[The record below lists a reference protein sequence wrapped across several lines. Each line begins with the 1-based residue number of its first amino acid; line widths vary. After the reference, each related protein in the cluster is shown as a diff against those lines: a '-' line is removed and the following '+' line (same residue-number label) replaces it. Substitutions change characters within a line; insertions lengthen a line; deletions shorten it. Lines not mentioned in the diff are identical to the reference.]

1 MTGLSGAALNPGQ
14 ELGQALRLW
23 PLWTFMSWQDIRQRY
38 RGSLLGPFWVA
49 GGVATASLGASV
61 LFSRVLQIDNR
72 EFMPFVALGIALW
85 SLISLTLIE
94 ACHSFTAS
102 WSLIRNA
109 ALPRPVHVL
118 RTVWRNLIVFAHTLP
133 VVAIMLWLNGQRLHP
148 EAVLALLGLG
158 LLMVN
163 LVWAAWVIALLS
175 ARFRDVIQLI
185 TYGLQFVSFIT
196 PIFWYPDMAGRHFGM
211 LVLNPFYHWLEVIR
225 APLLGHAPN
234 PENWAV
240 TGGMALAGTI
250 VAILTFR
257 RYRNDIAFW
266 V

>member
-1 MTGLSGAALNPGQ
+1 MASFASAAVGPGQ

-49 GGVATASLGASV
+49 GGVAAASLGAGT
-61 LFSRVLQIDNR
+61 LFSRVLR
-72 EFMPFVALGIALW
+72 VESHELVPFVAVGIALW

-94 ACHSFTAS
+94 ACHSLTAS

-133 VVAIMLWLNGQRLHP
+133 VVAAMLWFNGQTLRP
-148 EAVLALLGLG
+148 EALLSLLGLA
-158 LLMVN
+158 LMMVN
-163 LVWAAWVIALLS
+163 LLWSAWIVALLS

-185 TYGLQFVSFIT
+185 TYGLQFIGFVT
-196 PIFWYPDMAGRHFGM
+196 PIFWFPDLAGRDFGL
-211 LVLNPFYHWLEVIR
+211 LVLNPFYHWMEIVR
-225 APLLGHAPN
+225 APLLGHLPN
-234 PENWAV
+234 AENWAV
-240 TGGMALAGTI
+240 SGGMALAGTI
-250 VAILTFR
+250 VALLTFR